1 MANAIWSDDEL
12 AAAARAYLDMLRQEI
27 AGHAY
32 IKRDITRSLLE
43 PGAAL
48 ETRTLASVEYRMQ
61 NISAVMEEMG
71 LPRIKGYMPAKNIG
85 TDSKE
90 RLKALLIEQGALQI
104 ESYAPTSN
112 YQDFDERVRDLVRFG
127 TLSEPQGQHT
137 PRAKAATTQ
146 SYERDPKVKAWV
158 LQQAQGRCE
167 GCGSEAPF
175 CSSDGTPYLEV
186 HHVITLSDGGPD
198 TCGNTAALCP
208 NCHRRAHFASDR
220 HEFTNS
226 LYQKIGRLK
235 GMA

>member
-48 ETRTLASVEYRMQ
+48 ENRTLASVEYRMQ

-71 LPRIKGYMPAKNIG
+71 LPRIKGYMPAMNIG
-85 TDSKE
+85 TESKE
-90 RLKALLIEQGALQI
+90 RIKILLMQQGAMQL

-112 YQDFDERVRDLVRFG
+112 PQDFNRRVRDLVQFG
-127 TLSEPQGQHT
+127 TLSEPQGQNA
-137 PRAKAATTQ
+137 PRSKPATTQ

-167 GCGSEAPF
+167 GCGSAAPF
-175 CSSDGTPYLEV
+175 FSSDGTPYLEV

-198 TCGNTAALCP
+198 TCSNTAALCP

-220 HEFTNS
+220 MEFTNS
-226 LYQKIGRLK
+226 LYQRIGRLK
-235 GMA
+235 RIA